1 MIIIEWKELLITA
14 GLDEK
19 EADIVCMLNQTQNRK
34 ASYLAKELKLSRLD
48 AYNTLSKL
56 QEKGIVSATAD
67 RPMKFS
73 SKTVHEAANYLMAL
87 KEQQISMIKNGLKDM
102 NSKTS
107 AKSKENLSNEKNISL
122 GPKFGVIK
130 GRNHIYS
137 KIQEMIESAQ
147 EKIFLSLGRF
157 GILHITKSSA
167 IESLNLASKK
177 GIVCEV
183 VACLDKRT
191 LKFYDELDETISIR
205 HSDNLSSQ
213 LCLQDDEFVLQ
224 FLDVESNP
232 VGKGRNDAALF
243 LESKHF
249 ATSQLDFTE
258 KLWNESIKFETA
270 IKRFTEEFIADP
282 LKLVIGEGSFL
293 QQISTALNLDEL
305 PSSDAP
311 FNLDNLQLV
320 GNTISEAR
328 NKLSDGSVSNLR
340 LLGID
345 LNLMFRQI
353 GNRIGEELSFSLN
366 KIENDF
372 EFITEVMDWWEYA
385 GLGELNYEI
394 SPTFRILANLDINSD
409 EESEKFPIWEL
420 DDGILEG
427 ALIQRFSVEDKTTLK
442 RDILDEDSE
451 KKVVYQILQFNP
463 HLD

>member
-1 MIIIEWKELLITA
+1 LINIEWKELLITA

-34 ASYLAKELKLSRLD
+34 ASYLAKELQLSRLD

-73 SKTVHEAANYLMAL
+73 SKTVHEAANYLMSL
-87 KEQQISMIKNGLKDM
+87 KEKQILMIKNGLKDL

-107 AKSKENLSNEKNISL
+107 SKSKDSIVTDKNTSM

-137 KIQEMIESAQ
+137 KIQEMIDSAQ
-147 EKIFLSLGRF
+147 EKIFLSLGSF
-157 GILHITKSSA
+157 GILHLTKSSA
-167 IESLNLASKK
+167 IDSLNVASKK

-191 LKFYDELDETISIR
+191 LKFYNELDKTISLK

-213 LCLQDDEFVLQ
+213 LCLQDDESVLQ

-249 ATSQLDFTE
+249 AMSQLDFTE

-270 IKRFTEEFIADP
+270 IKRFTEDFIADP

-293 QQISTALNLDEL
+293 QQISSALNLGEL
-305 PSSDAP
+305 PSSDTP
-311 FNLDNLQLV
+311 FSLDNLQSV

-340 LLGID
+340 LLGIN

-385 GLGELNYEI
+385 GLGVLNYDI
-394 SPTFRILANLDINSD
+394 SPNFRIVANLDKDSNSD
-409 EESEKFPIWEL
+409 SEKFPIWEL

-427 ALIQRFSVEDKTTLK
+427 SLIQRFSVEDQSTIKRTLVNQ
-442 RDILDEDSE
+442 DNEN
-451 KKVVYQILQFNP
+451 KVIYEILQLNSQF
-463 HLD
+463 D

>member
-1 MIIIEWKELLITA
+1 VIIIEWKELLITA

-19 EADIVCMLNQTQNRK
+19 EANIVCMLNQGQNRK

-67 RPMKFS
+67 RPMKFN
-73 SKTVHEAANYLMAL
+73 SKTVHETADYLMNL
-87 KEQQISMIKNGLKDM
+87 KEQQISMIKKGLKDLD
-102 NSKTS
+102 SKTES
-107 AKSKENLSNEKNISL
+107 TSKSYSKDQNTIS
-122 GPKFGVIK
+122 PKFSVIK
-130 GRNHIYS
+130 GRTHLYT
-137 KIQEMIESAQ
+137 KIDNMIQSSQER
-147 EKIFLSLGRF
+147 IFLSLGRF
-157 GILHITKSSA
+157 GILHLTKSSA
-167 IESLNLASKK
+167 IDSLNNAAKK

-191 LKFYDELDETISIR
+191 LKFYNELDESITLR
-205 HSDNLSSQ
+205 HSDNLNSQ
-213 LCLQDDEFVLQ
+213 LCLQDDETILQ

-243 LESKHF
+243 IESKHF
-249 ATSQLDFTE
+249 ANSQLDLIE
-258 KLWNESIKFETA
+258 KLWQESIEYDIA

-293 QQISTALNLDEL
+293 QQISSALNLDEL
-305 PSSDAP
+305 PSSDTP
-311 FNLDNLQLV
+311 FKIENLQEV

-328 NKLSDGSVSNLR
+328 GKLSDGSVSNLR

-366 KIENDF
+366 DIDSDF

-385 GLGELNYEI
+385 GLGELNYDI
-394 SPTFRILANLDINSD
+394 SSDFRIIVDLDMSLD
-409 EESEKFPIWEL
+409 DDKFPIWEL
-420 DDGILEG
+420 DDGILQG
-427 ALIQRFSVEDKTTLK
+427 ALFQRFSEENKSLLRRTIIENNDKSQIMYEILK
-442 RDILDEDSE
+442 
-451 KKVVYQILQFNP
+451 
-463 HLD
+463 

>member
-19 EADIVCMLNQTQNRK
+19 EADIVCMLNQMQNRK

-67 RPMKFS
+67 RPMKFN
-73 SKTVHEAANYLMAL
+73 SKTVHEAANYLMNL
-87 KEQQISMIKNGLKDM
+87 KEQQILMIKNGLKDLD
-102 NSKTS
+102 SKTS
-107 AKSKENLSNEKNISL
+107 TKSKINLSNEKNNTL

-130 GRNHIYS
+130 GRTHIFS

-157 GILHITKSSA
+157 GILHLTKSSA
-167 IESLNLASKK
+167 IDSLNLASKK

-191 LKFYDELDETISIR
+191 LKFYNELDETISIK

-213 LCLQDDEFVLQ
+213 LCLQDDEYVLQ

-258 KLWNESIKFETA
+258 KLWNEAIKFETA

-305 PSSDAP
+305 PSSDTP

-409 EESEKFPIWEL
+409 EDSEKFPIWEL

-442 RDILDEDSE
+442 RDVLDEDSG
-451 KKVVYQILQFNP
+451 KKVVYQILQLNP
-463 HLD
+463 HFD

>member
-19 EADIVCMLNQTQNRK
+19 EANIVCMLNQGQNRK

-67 RPMKFS
+67 RPMKFN
-73 SKTVHEAANYLMAL
+73 SKTVHETADYLMNL
-87 KEQQISMIKNGLKDM
+87 KEQQISMIKKGLKDLD
-102 NSKTS
+102 SKTDS
-107 AKSKENLSNEKNISL
+107 SSKSFSNNNSSIS
-122 GPKFGVIK
+122 PKFSVIK
-130 GRNHIYS
+130 GRTHLYT
-137 KIQEMIESAQ
+137 KIDNMIQSAQ
-147 EKIFLSLGRF
+147 ERIFLSLGRF
-157 GILHITKSSA
+157 GILHLTKSSA
-167 IESLNLASKK
+167 IDSLNIAAKK

-191 LKFYDELDETISIR
+191 LKFYNELDDSITLR
-205 HSDNLSSQ
+205 HSDNLNSQ
-213 LCLQDDEFVLQ
+213 LCLQDDINILQ

-243 LESKHF
+243 IESKHF
-249 ATSQLDFTE
+249 ANSQLDLIE
-258 KLWNESIKFETA
+258 KLWQESINFDTA
-270 IKRFTEEFIADP
+270 VKRFTEEFIADP

-293 QQISTALNLDEL
+293 QQISSALNLEEL
-305 PSSDAP
+305 PSSDTP
-311 FNLDNLQLV
+311 FKIENLQEV

-328 NKLSDGSVSNLR
+328 GKLSDGSVSNLR

-366 KIENDF
+366 NIDSDF

-385 GLGELNYEI
+385 GLGELNYDI
-394 SPTFRILANLDINSD
+394 SPDFRIFVDLEMLSD
-409 EESEKFPIWEL
+409 DDKFPIWEL
-420 DDGILEG
+420 DDGILQG
-427 ALIQRFSVEDKTTLK
+427 ALSQRFTEENKSLLK
-442 RDILDEDSE
+442 RTILEE
-451 KKVVYQILQFNP
+451 KNQIMYEILK
-463 HLD
+463 